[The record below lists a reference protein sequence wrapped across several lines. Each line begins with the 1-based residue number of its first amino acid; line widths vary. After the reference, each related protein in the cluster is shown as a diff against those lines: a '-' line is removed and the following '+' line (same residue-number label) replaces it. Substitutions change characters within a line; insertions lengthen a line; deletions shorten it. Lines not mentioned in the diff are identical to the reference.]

1 MSAIKTAASFS
12 IHPVKPLSRLLVRVR
27 PLARRAQRYARSR
40 RKKPSSPSK
49 KIARNAVIVYWT
61 IICPLFTQRFLIR
74 I

>member
-1 MSAIKTAASFS
+1 MSAITIAASFS

-27 PLARRAQRYARSR
+27 PLARRAQRHARSR
-40 RKKPSSPSK
+40 RKSRRRHRE

-61 IICPLFTQRFLIR
+61 IIFPLFTQRFFIR